1 MQTLGTF
8 KVKISKN
15 VKNAIFVFFL
25 IKIIMDSN
33 KLIDFCMSITVLV
46 LIMYALRIWVQ
57 EIWRFY
63 HE

>member
-25 IKIIMDSN
+25 IKIIMDYN
-33 KLIDFCMSITVLV
+33 KLMDFCMSITVLV
-46 LIMYALRIWVQ
+46 LIMYALKI
-57 EIWRFY
+57 
-63 HE
+63 